1 MLSFVLCA
9 CIFLDLFIY
18 FLGGD
23 ISSNSYRIEAVGFS
37 DLSDTS
43 ELVENANYKGLRQSG
58 WISIGKTLQ
67 SRAESVSLSLS
78 LSGLHLVW
86 QCSFNF

>member
-1 MLSFVLCA
+1 MCVYFSR
-9 CIFLDLFIY
+9 FIY
-18 FLGGD
+18 LFLGGGD